1 MLTDSERERIMT
13 EALARILELFTAAVL
28 TDRIEQARQGRKL
41 AEQQREAKGL
51 ADAVD
56 DWLNG
61 EGNQ

>member
-1 MLTDSERERIMT
+1 MLTDNQRDPIIA
-13 EALARILELFTAAVL
+13 EALARILELATAYTLAH
-28 TDRIEQARQGRKL
+28 RIEQAQQGRNL
-41 AEQQREAKGL
+41 AEQQQQAKGL